1 MRVEWEEMAES
12 NRDLIG
18 DYIFD
23 SFGYDALEHFYDE
36 VNQTVNLLMLHPNLG
51 PIEPLLADLSH
62 TYRSLV
68 IEKLS
73 KLIYRIDED
82 TIYIVDFWDCRRE
95 PHSLA
100 NEIK

>member
-23 SFGYDALEHFYDE
+23 SFGYDALEHFYEE
-36 VNQTVNLLMLHPNLG
+36 VDQTVNLLMLHPNLG

-62 TYRSLV
+62 TYRSVV
-68 IEKLS
+68 IEILS
-73 KLIYRIDED
+73 KLVYRIDED
-82 TIYIVDFWDCRRE
+82 TI
-95 PHSLA
+95 
-100 NEIK
+100 